1 MAHSFGDVP
10 FFSQFSAIV
19 AGCRRFAAGMYMSLF
34 YVFVKNLMFFVK
46 KLLTSIKRGGIV
58 QLTINIKTFTFI
70 VHFLAR
76 VLKIK
81 TNNKQITIK
90 NQNSK

>member
-1 MAHSFGDVP
+1 MLTSVPSSHESFIKKDIL
-10 FFSQFSAIV
+10 SRM
-19 AGCRRFAAGMYMSLF
+19 CYF

-70 VHFLAR
+70 VHFIAR

-81 TNNKQITIK
+81 NKQLRI
-90 NQNSK
+90 NN